1 MTPKRQILVVEDN
14 RLNREMLVE
23 ILSDRYTIF
32 EAENGQE
39 GLDILRQHNDSI
51 ALVLLDIMMPVMDGY
66 AFLDKVKEYPE
77 LSIIPV
83 IVMTQSDSIQDEVAA
98 LAHGATDFVPKPY
111 QPEVVLHRVASLIN
125 LRETSAMVNYLKYDR
140 LTGLYSKDYFY
151 QKVRECLLENPEQD
165 YCIVCSNIEN
175 FKLINDSFGVQEGD
189 RLLKEV
195 ADITRNMVGSTGFCG
210 RFSAD
215 RFLCFQRR
223 EQEQRDRENFGN
235 AAVHQISSML
245 KKTVIRW
252 GIYEITDRTIPVEL
266 MCDRALM
273 AVNSIKGQYEQFF
286 AVYDESLRSKQL
298 REQAITNAMTSALKE
313 EQVVVYF
320 QPKYDL
326 QSGCMVGAEALVRWN
341 HPEWG
346 FVSPGEFI
354 PLFEKNGFIFQL
366 DQYVWERT
374 CIRLRSWRDKGYPS
388 IPVSVNVSRADLY
401 HANLVDTLLGLTQ
414 KYGIDPMYLHL
425 EITESAYTENLVQI
439 TETVEKLQK
448 NNFLIEMD
456 DFGSG
461 YSSLNMFSQMK
472 LDILKLDMQFVQNET
487 AKPANQSILNDIINM
502 AHRMSLKVIAEGVE
516 KKEQVNRLQAIGCD
530 FVQGYYFA
538 KPMPAGKFEQL
549 LKEQGEHDVS
559 KWCLLDER
567 SVQRVLIADE
577 DAEYRKR
584 VHRVFDHEY
593 QVLDASDTDSA
604 LEQIRFCEGKGLSAL
619 ILSATLPGNGA
630 AVILKA
636 MRKNPTFWNVPILAT
651 LQTPGGDREEP
662 IPLILETDD
671 FLCKCHPMFDLRRR
685 VAHLIDIAELKKRE
699 KGLQDEANRDPL
711 TGLLNR
717 RGLQSAINSLRVSD
731 YPVAVCMFDLDNLKS
746 INDTFGHNAGDQI
759 IQAFS
764 ELIRQE
770 TRSNDVVCR
779 YGGDEFVLLLRKITD
794 KEVIMKRITH
804 ICRKFKDCLA
814 DEPFRVSCSAGIVLC
829 EGEENLSAQFIER
842 ADQVMYHTKRENKGG
857 CLWEDDVN
865 QDYKKK

>member
-252 GIYEITDRTIPVEL
+252 GVYEITDRTIPVEL

-313 EQVVVYF
+313 
-320 QPKYDL
+320 
-326 QSGCMVGAEALVRWN
+326 
-341 HPEWG
+341 
-346 FVSPGEFI
+346 
-354 PLFEKNGFIFQL
+354 
-366 DQYVWERT
+366 
-374 CIRLRSWRDKGYPS
+374 
-388 IPVSVNVSRADLY
+388 
-401 HANLVDTLLGLTQ
+401 
-414 KYGIDPMYLHL
+414 
-425 EITESAYTENLVQI
+425 
-439 TETVEKLQK
+439 
-448 NNFLIEMD
+448 
-456 DFGSG
+456 
-461 YSSLNMFSQMK
+461 
-472 LDILKLDMQFVQNET
+472 
-487 AKPANQSILNDIINM
+487 
-502 AHRMSLKVIAEGVE
+502 
-516 KKEQVNRLQAIGCD
+516 
-530 FVQGYYFA
+530 
-538 KPMPAGKFEQL
+538 
-549 LKEQGEHDVS
+549 
-559 KWCLLDER
+559 
-567 SVQRVLIADE
+567 
-577 DAEYRKR
+577 
-584 VHRVFDHEY
+584 
-593 QVLDASDTDSA
+593 
-604 LEQIRFCEGKGLSAL
+604 
-619 ILSATLPGNGA
+619 
-630 AVILKA
+630 
-636 MRKNPTFWNVPILAT
+636 
-651 LQTPGGDREEP
+651 
-662 IPLILETDD
+662 
-671 FLCKCHPMFDLRRR
+671 
-685 VAHLIDIAELKKRE
+685 
-699 KGLQDEANRDPL
+699 
-711 TGLLNR
+711 
-717 RGLQSAINSLRVSD
+717 
-731 YPVAVCMFDLDNLKS
+731 
-746 INDTFGHNAGDQI
+746 
-759 IQAFS
+759 
-764 ELIRQE
+764 
-770 TRSNDVVCR
+770 
-779 YGGDEFVLLLRKITD
+779 
-794 KEVIMKRITH
+794 
-804 ICRKFKDCLA
+804 
-814 DEPFRVSCSAGIVLC
+814 
-829 EGEENLSAQFIER
+829 
-842 ADQVMYHTKRENKGG
+842 
-857 CLWEDDVN
+857 
-865 QDYKKK
+865 